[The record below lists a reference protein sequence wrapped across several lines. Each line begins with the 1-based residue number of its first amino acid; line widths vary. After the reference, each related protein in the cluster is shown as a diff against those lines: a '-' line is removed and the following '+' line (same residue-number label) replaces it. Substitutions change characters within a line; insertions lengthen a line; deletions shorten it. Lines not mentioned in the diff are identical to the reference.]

1 MTKIFITLGFI
12 TCMLTAKAQ
21 DKNAI
26 LKLLEDQRQA
36 WNKGNLEEFMKGYWQ
51 SDSLLFVGKTGPQYG
66 WQTTLDNYRKRYP
79 GKAAMGMLT
88 FDIKEVRMIGKE
100 NAFVLGGWHLK
111 REKDDPR
118 GYFTLLLR
126 KIDNVWKVVAD
137 HSS

>member
-1 MTKIFITLGFI
+1 MTKIFMILGLI
-12 TCMLTAKAQ
+12 TCTLAANAQ

-36 WNKGNLEEFMKGYWQ
+36 WNKGNLEEFMEGYWQ
-51 SDSLLFVGKTGPQYG
+51 SDSLVFVGKTGLQYG
-66 WQTTLDNYRKRYP
+66 WQTTLNNYRKRYP

-88 FDIKEVRMIGKE
+88 FDIKEVRMIDKE

-111 REKDDPR
+111 REKDEPG
-118 GYFTLLLR
+118 GYFTLLFK
-126 KIDNVWKVVAD
+126 KIDGVWKIVAD